1 MPLGTIRLQD
11 VRRLLRTAADLE
23 LCGADVQKLKW
34 FQYALEHEGNIS
46 LTCRHFGISRSTF
59 LRWANRF
66 DATDIRSLE
75 EESRKP
81 HTVRT
86 PETDAATVA
95 LIRTIREAHPRLGK
109 EPVAAMLKEQY
120 GVTVSTATV
129 GRVITRHKLF
139 FADTEAHRSKRN
151 VDAETETEHDVPVVT
166 TKTTAES
173 DEWNDPLL
181 FPSPGVTS

>member
-1 MPLGTIRLQD
+1 MPLGTVRLQD

-23 LCGADVQKLKW
+23 LCGADIQKLKW
-34 FQYALEHEGNIS
+34 FLYALEHEGNVS

-81 HTVRT
+81 HTVRA

-95 LIRTIREAHPRLGK
+95 LIRTIRETHPRLGK
-109 EPVAAMLKEQY
+109 GPVAAMLKEKY

-139 FADTEAHRSKRN
+139 FADTAAHKNKRN
-151 VDAETETEHDVPVVT
+151 ADIDAEIEIETNVT
-166 TKTTAES
+166 ATKPIGET